1 MRHSLRKPVPARAS
15 FAALCL
21 GMCAIA
27 LPAAAEPVHV
37 LIRQPL
43 DAPAPAGYAAQLGSW
58 RSADG
63 AFEATLLQGQA
74 DSAKPGFAS
83 LAILDFPDETAYA
96 RWNRTEAPKLDKS
109 LVVHR
114 ADVLAHSE
122 TGSRRPETAV
132 FIINQYE
139 ALVSRD
145 AAQDYT
151 DQYTIP
157 KLSGQ
162 TTAGILKRYT
172 NYLEREPEGTNPQIV
187 LVMEYADQA
196 AFDRKEQVKAPHKKL
211 LQENFPVWKRVAE
224 NKASVRIDRNETKAT
239 LQPLP

>member
-1 MRHSLRKPVPARAS
+1 MRRSLRKSLPVRAAL
-15 FAALCL
+15 AALCAGL
-21 GMCAIA
+21 FLAA
-27 LPAAAEPVHV
+27 LPAAAEPAHV

-43 DAPAPAGYAAQLGSW
+43 DAPTPAGYAAQLGGW
-58 RSADG
+58 RNGGG
-63 AFEATLLQGQA
+63 AFEVILLQGQP

-83 LAILDFPDETAYA
+83 LAILDFPDEAAYE
-96 RWNRTEAPKLDKS
+96 RWQRTEAPKLDKS
-109 LVVHR
+109 LVVRR
-114 ADVLAHSE
+114 ADVMAHSE
-122 TGSRRPETAV
+122 TGSRKPDSAV
-132 FIINQYE
+132 FILNQYE
-139 ALVSRD
+139 ALVSRS

-172 NYLEREPEGTNPQIV
+172 AYLEREPEGTHPQIV
-187 LVMEYADQA
+187 LVMEYADQG
-196 AFDRKEQVKAPHKKL
+196 AFARREEVKAPHKKR

-224 NKASVRIDRNETKAT
+224 DKASVRIDRNETRAK